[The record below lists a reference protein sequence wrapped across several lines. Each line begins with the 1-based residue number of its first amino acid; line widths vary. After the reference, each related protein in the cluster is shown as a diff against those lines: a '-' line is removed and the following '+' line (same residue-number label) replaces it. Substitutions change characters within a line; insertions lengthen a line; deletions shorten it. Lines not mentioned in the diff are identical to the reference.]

1 MIPLS
6 GYLEKNLDKYKLK
19 LTIVW
24 ISQNY
29 IMSNSSVKYIF
40 FFFTISPMKGMTDV
54 LIPLLHLQKWLFFHF
69 SVQTQPFKHLY
80 LWKYAEH
87 LTHMTLMT
95 TYLSM
100 RCPLTTGRS
109 SYQKFC
115 KPGYGL
121 RGERRLLIIWFKS
134 LTAISTEGQTTT
146 CFKSTT
152 QIINIVCLCLH
163 FWDSANINLIYPNI
177 YRLRL
182 VIWKKSV
189 PKW

>member
-1 MIPLS
+1 
-6 GYLEKNLDKYKLK
+6 
-19 LTIVW
+19 
-24 ISQNY
+24 
-29 IMSNSSVKYIF
+29 
-40 FFFTISPMKGMTDV
+40 MKRR
-54 LIPLLHLQKWLFFHF
+54 
-69 SVQTQPFKHLY
+69 
-80 LWKYAEH
+80 WKYAEH

-100 RCPLTTGRS
+100 HCPLTTGRS

-121 RGERRLLIIWFKS
+121 WRERRLLIIWFKS

-163 FWDSANINLIYPNI
+163 FWDSANINLIFPNI

-182 VIWKKSV
+182 VKKC
-189 PKW
+189 PKMISKSHFHTDSCCFLEFETAKASDGQRLINHVIRIDDVKGQLLRKLR

>member
-1 MIPLS
+1 
-6 GYLEKNLDKYKLK
+6 
-19 LTIVW
+19 
-24 ISQNY
+24 
-29 IMSNSSVKYIF
+29 
-40 FFFTISPMKGMTDV
+40 MKRR
-54 LIPLLHLQKWLFFHF
+54 
-69 SVQTQPFKHLY
+69 
-80 LWKYAEH
+80 WKYAEH
-87 LTHMTLMT
+87 LTHMTLMA
-95 TYLSM
+95 TYLLM

-109 SYQKFC
+109 SHQKFC

-121 RGERRLLIIWFKS
+121 WRERRLLIIWFKS

-163 FWDSANINLIYPNI
+163 FWDSANINLIFPNI

-189 PKW
+189 PKWYVNLIFTRTVIAFWNLRPLKHLMVNAW